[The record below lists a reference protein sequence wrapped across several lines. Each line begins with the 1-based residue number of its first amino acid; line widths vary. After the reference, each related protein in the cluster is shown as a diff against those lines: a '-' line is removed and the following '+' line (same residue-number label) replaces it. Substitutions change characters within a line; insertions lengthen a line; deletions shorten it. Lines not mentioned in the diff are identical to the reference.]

1 MLFWI
6 IAGLITLVVGAS
18 LAAPLVL
25 GRGSGADP
33 DRARGIY
40 RDQLAEVDRDLARGV
55 IEPGEAERARTEIA
69 RRILATDRGGPVVA
83 GEAPV
88 RLSRPVAA
96 GVLLLAVGGA
106 FGIYGLVGSPGQ
118 GDLPRAARIERAEA
132 MRESR
137 PSQAVA
143 EAEVAPFVAANRITP
158 PPDIQAVVDSLR
170 AALAENPDDL
180 QGWQMLTDFET
191 RTGNLAAAAA
201 AMGEVVRVKGEAA
214 TLADLTGLVDRMV
227 FSAQGYVSPEAEA
240 VLDRIAAM
248 APDDPGLLYY
258 AGLLYAQTDRAD
270 LAFDLW
276 RRVIETGGDGL
287 HARLARDGIADVAWL
302 AGRNYTP
309 PDLPGPSAGDVA
321 AAAGMA
327 PEDREAMIRGMVAQL
342 SDRLATEGGPAE
354 DWARLITSLGVLGE
368 SAQAGAIWAEAQGV
382 FADDAEALA
391 RIRDAAVQAGVDR

>member
-1 MLFWI
+1 
-6 IAGLITLVVGAS
+6 
-18 LAAPLVL
+18 
-25 GRGSGADP
+25 
-33 DRARGIY
+33 
-40 RDQLAEVDRDLARGV
+40 V